1 MRVIETPVHQ
11 DTVSHGPRGKKTCFI
26 QYQKEHGANKKKHV
40 SYNITWSTRQRKKK
54 DPPQRD
60 GSQTKINTDHV
71 KHRKEDKRK
80 ANISI
85 IMYTTLA

>member
-1 MRVIETPVHQ
+1 MEHTA
-11 DTVSHGPRGKKTCFI
+11 KK
-26 QYQKEHGANKKKHV
+26 
-40 SYNITWSTRQRKKK
+40 KKK